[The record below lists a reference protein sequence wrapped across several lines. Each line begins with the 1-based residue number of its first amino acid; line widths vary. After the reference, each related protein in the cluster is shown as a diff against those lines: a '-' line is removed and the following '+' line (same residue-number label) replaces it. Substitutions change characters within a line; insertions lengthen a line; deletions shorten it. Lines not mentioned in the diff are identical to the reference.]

1 MKFWKIAGLNMSTSP
16 TDFSVR
22 LPNVYAIGC
31 TGESSVA
38 DEGMCRRAI
47 ERFLSERLGVADR
60 IVYGVS
66 SLAAGGELIFAESC
80 ISLRIP
86 LRLLLPLARDR
97 FLSES
102 GASVSGRFEQ
112 VIENAMS
119 VEIADSEES
128 PDEGRYGRGLQTV
141 QLCQELLAVWDGHP
155 PEDLGDTGEIVAFA
169 GQMHRPV
176 TWIHSETGEVQTIRQ
191 RGEKNVAPEEELN
204 FLNSLPSV
212 GIVAEVDRPTA
223 LIQPWLV
230 KLDANA
236 AQLAPQVRKLAA
248 GPIVCTALAAFVSA
262 ATQTVHTSGATSGAW
277 MAAGAA
283 VLGLTAAVLPA
294 LLRLGK
300 RQALWVR
307 IRTAAEV
314 SRSVLALWDTPVRY
328 QVVGP
333 EIIPELNSMI
343 RSLDFLKAQAG
354 QQNKI
359 GLVQFKKRY
368 LDVRLHGQMEYF
380 MGQSLHS
387 ASMGRRYRLVS
398 KVCAAIAILVLVWT
412 FSSRYL
418 MKNHPTSSESWLPL
432 VASAL
437 FQVAT
442 VAGALLVVNECE
454 RRERRYKEIHRSLAD
469 WEVELHA
476 FHTWPPVIEV
486 VSKIERAL
494 LVELLEWRSLL
505 KNMKMPRN

>member
-1 MKFWKIAGLNMSTSP
+1 MSSSP
-16 TDFSVR
+16 IDYSVK

-31 TGESSVA
+31 TGESSLA

-47 ERFLSERLGVADR
+47 ERFLTEQLRVADR
-60 IVYGVS
+60 ILYGVS
-66 SLAAGGELIFAESC
+66 SLSEGGNLVFSESC
-80 ISLRIP
+80 IALGIQLRV
-86 LRLLLPLARDR
+86 LLPLARDR

-102 GASVSGRFEQ
+102 SAPVRGRFEQ
-112 VIENAMS
+112 VIDNAMS
-119 VEIADSEES
+119 VEVAGSEES
-128 PDEGRYGRGLQTV
+128 PDEGRYERGLQTV

-155 PEDLGDTGEIVAFA
+155 PENLGDTGEIVAFA

-176 TWIHSETGEVQTIRQ
+176 TWIHSETGAVQTIQQ
-191 RGEKNVAPEEELN
+191 RGEQDVAPEEELN
-204 FLNSLPSV
+204 FLNSLPSAGTV
-212 GIVAEVDRPTA
+212 VEADSRTA
-223 LIQPWLV
+223 LIQSWLA
-230 KLDANA
+230 KLDSNA

-262 ATQTVHTSGATSGAW
+262 ATQTVHSSGAW
-277 MAAGAA
+277 MAAGGAL
-283 VLGLTAAVLPA
+283 LGLTAAALPA
-294 LLRLGK
+294 VLRLGK

-314 SRSVLALWDTPVRY
+314 SRSVSALWDTPVRY

-333 EIIPELNSMI
+333 EILPELNSMI

-354 QQNKI
+354 RQNKI
-359 GLVQFKKRY
+359 GLVQFKEQY
-368 LDVRLHGQMEYF
+368 LKVRLLDQMGYF
-380 MGQSLHS
+380 LRQSVHS

-398 KVCAAIAILVLVWT
+398 KVCAAVAILVLVWT

-418 MKNHPTSSESWLPL
+418 MKPSHPAPGEGWLPL

-469 WEVELHA
+469 WEVELRA